1 MITLVPQITTGTIA
15 VPGSKSISN
24 RALVL
29 AALAN
34 HTTVLEGMLIS
45 DDTKVMME
53 ALKKVGVKCEINE
66 TTITVHGC
74 GGKFT
79 PYTGELYFKN
89 AGTAT
94 RFFTTLACLIEG
106 DITITGNQRMQ
117 ERPLKDLVEALQN
130 NGQEI
135 SYEKNEGYP
144 PITVKS
150 NQLSGGNI
158 IISGNT
164 SSQYIS
170 SLLLAA
176 PYSQKPTTIIIEGN
190 LVSRPFLDITINMMK
205 DWGIAISETQNSSGN
220 IELHIPQKTYELQP
234 THKLQIEGDASS
246 ASYPLAM
253 AAITGGTV
261 TVSNLGSRSIQGDAK
276 FYKLLEK
283 MGCKVEQT
291 ETTTTVTGP
300 RQLKAI
306 EVDMDSM
313 TDLFITVAIL
323 AAVANGTSKITNIAN
338 QRVKE
343 CDRIKA
349 MYDELSKCGVQVT
362 ELEDGL
368 IIEGGTAHGAKIEC
382 YDDHRIAMSFAV
394 LGCVVEDIVITD
406 PECTGKTWPEFWGDV
421 EKICS
426 VN

>member
-1 MITLVPQITTGTIA
+1 MITLTPQITSGTIS

-53 ALKKVGVKCEINE
+53 ALGKVGVKCEING

-74 GGKFT
+74 NGKFT
-79 PYTGELYFKN
+79 AYTGELYFKN

-94 RFFTTLACLIEG
+94 RFFTTLACLIDGE
-106 DITITGNQRMQ
+106 ITITGNERMQ

-144 PITVKS
+144 PVTIKK
-150 NQLSGGNI
+150 NQLAGGNI
-158 IISGNT
+158 TISGNT

-176 PYSQKPTTIIIEGN
+176 PYSLTPTTIIIEGN
-190 LVSRPFLDITINMMK
+190 LVSRPFLDITLNMMK
-205 DWGIAISETQNSSGN
+205 NWGIEVCEKQNSGN
-220 IELHIPQKTYELQP
+220 VKFHIPQKTYSLP
-234 THKLQIEGDASS
+234 ALHHLKIEGDASS

-261 TVSNLGSRSIQGDAK
+261 TVENLGSSSIQGDAK
-276 FYKLLEK
+276 FYQVLQQ
-283 MGCKVEQT
+283 MGCTVEQT
-291 ETTTTVTGP
+291 ASTTTVSGP
-300 RQLKAI
+300 RQLQAI
-306 EVDMDSM
+306 EIDMDCM
-313 TDLFITVAIL
+313 TDLFMTVAVLSAI
-323 AAVANGTSKITNIAN
+323 ANGTSKITNIAN

-349 MYDELSKCGVQVT
+349 MYTELSKCGVEVT

-368 IIEGGTAHGAKIEC
+368 IITGGNPHGSEIEC

-394 LGCVVEDIVITD
+394 LGSKISNIIITD
-406 PECTGKTWPEFWGDV
+406 PGCTGKTWPKFWDDI
-421 EKICS
+421 EIMSSKK
-426 VN
+426 